1 MHITKKIMA
10 GVASLLAPLLLT
22 APAQAATIIGGAT
35 SVTLTAAPTLAGLG
49 LSFAPFG
56 TASAVTGAGG
66 IPTVTFLITG
76 GSVND
81 VTGKA
86 LINHNGSGLQFTAGS
101 NVLRIGDFLI
111 NTTTNV
117 LTGTVIA
124 NGGSP
129 LTNVPLFNIGNGLS
143 LSLTSQA
150 AGAFTTVFGA
160 PNLNGA
166 AIGTASTS
174 FVTAAGAVP
183 EPAAWGMMLLGFGVV
198 GTALRARNRRMIPQ
212 TC

>member
-1 MHITKKIMA
+1 MRFVRKIIVA
-10 GVASLLAPLLLT
+10 TASLAAPLLLT

-49 LSFAPFG
+49 LSFSTFG
-56 TASAVTGAGG
+56 SASTIIGAGG
-66 IPTVTFLITG
+66 IPTATFLITG

-81 VTGKA
+81 ATGKA
-86 LINHNGSGLQFTAGS
+86 MIMHNGSGLNFTGGGKALS
-101 NVLRIGDFLI
+101 IGDFLI

-117 LTGTVIA
+117 LTGKVQYGTTT
-124 NGGSP
+124 
-129 LTNVPLFNIGNGLS
+129 LTDVPLFNIGTGLA

-160 PNLNGA
+160 PNLTGT

-174 FVTAAGAVP
+174 FVTVATAVP
-183 EPAAWGMMLLGFGVV
+183 EPAAWGMMLVGFGVV
-198 GTALRARNRRMIPQ
+198 GASLRLRQRKMIQ
-212 TC
+212 QAC

>member
-1 MHITKKIMA
+1 MRITKKITI
-10 GVASLLAPLLLT
+10 GVTGLLAPLLLT

-35 SVTLTAAPTLAGLG
+35 SVTVTAAPTLTGLG
-49 LSFAPFG
+49 LAFAPFG
-56 TASAVTGAGG
+56 TASAVVNGG

-81 VTGKA
+81 ATGKA
-86 LINHNGSGLQFTAGS
+86 LINHNGSGLRFTAGGR
-101 NVLRIGDFLI
+101 VLTIGDFLI

-117 LTGTVIA
+117 LTGTVVA
-124 NGGSP
+124 NGGAALS
-129 LTNVPLFNIGNGLS
+129 NVPLFNIGNGLS

-160 PNLNGA
+160 PNLTGA

-174 FVTAAGAVP
+174 FVTAATAVP
-183 EPAAWGMMLLGFGVV
+183 EPAAWGMMLLGFGLV
-198 GTALRARNRRMIPQ
+198 GTALRTRRQRMVPQ